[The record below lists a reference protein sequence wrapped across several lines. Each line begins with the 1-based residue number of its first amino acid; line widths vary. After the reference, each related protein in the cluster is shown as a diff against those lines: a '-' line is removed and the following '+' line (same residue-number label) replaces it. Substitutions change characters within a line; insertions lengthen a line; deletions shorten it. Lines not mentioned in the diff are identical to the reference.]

1 MTHELGHSAG
11 IYERHLT
18 LGKRLVL
25 QEYVIDFYVRI
36 DDGIADAYDE
46 LPLEANEPPAQW
58 QRFDNLLDTLRD
70 ALRQQ

>member
-1 MTHELGHSAG
+1 VIHELGHPAG

-36 DDGIADAYDE
+36 DDRIADAYE
-46 LPLEANEPPAQW
+46 IKHFKIL
-58 QRFDNLLDTLRD
+58 FFVM
-70 ALRQQ
+70 

>member
-1 MTHELGHSAG
+1 VTHELGHSAG

-36 DDGIADAYDE
+36 DDGIADAYE
-46 LPLEANEPPAQW
+46 IKHFKILLFCPIKANPLGARYRRKSQ
-58 QRFDNLLDTLRD
+58 
-70 ALRQQ
+70 